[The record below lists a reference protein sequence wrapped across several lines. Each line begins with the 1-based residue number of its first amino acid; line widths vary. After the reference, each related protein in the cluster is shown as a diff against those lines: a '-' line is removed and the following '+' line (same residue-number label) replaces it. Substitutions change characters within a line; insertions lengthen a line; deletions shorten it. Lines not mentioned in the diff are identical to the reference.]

1 MFNPGLGQYHR
12 HVNINQQYVRYSKHI
27 RYPDFQPRSSVP
39 RIVVILCF
47 APADVFKFVP
57 FLSQLFLIVQ
67 LVVTTKLLQNQTSIV
82 AKVDPPTSGRTSW
95 CSTRRSTRTLR
106 PDTKQGATV
115 TTMETMPT
123 VMMMLMLL
131 MMIVKMVLIPQRSI

>member
-57 FLSQLFLIVQ
+57 FFVTIVSNC
-67 LVVTTKLLQNQTSIV
+67 TIGCHNQAPSES
-82 AKVDPPTSGRTSW
+82 DLYSGQSW
-95 CSTRRSTRTLR
+95 SSNVR
-106 PDTKQGATV
+106 PDKLVLDTEINEDTATGHKTRCNSDDDGNNANSDDDV
-115 TTMETMPT
+115 DVIDDDSEDGD
-123 VMMMLMLL
+123 
-131 MMIVKMVLIPQRSI
+131 